1 MFPAHNI
8 SVKDGYM
15 MKTPVLRLFVAV
27 NFDKTMLD
35 SLCVAVESLNAQSES
50 GVFTKKENF
59 HITLAFIGETDR
71 LEDAKRIINE
81 TVFKSFEISLGKP
94 GRFKRDD
101 GDIRYVS
108 AEGNGL
114 SELAGDIA
122 SRLRKAGFEIEDR
135 PFTPHITLGRQVI
148 GKSDVPLDIVP
159 ASMTVNRVSLMKS
172 ERLNGGMKYTET
184 FYKEAD
190 ERT

>member
-1 MFPAHNI
+1 
-8 SVKDGYM
+8 M

-27 NFDKTMLD
+27 NFDKIMLD
-35 SLCVAVESLNAQSES
+35 SLCGAVESLKAQSES

-71 LEDAKRIINE
+71 LEDVKRVVSE
-81 TVFKSFEISLGKP
+81 TVFRPFEISLGKP
-94 GRFKRDD
+94 GRFKRDG

-122 SRLRKAGFEIEDR
+122 ARLRKVGFYIEDR
-135 PFTPHITLGRQVI
+135 AFTPHITLGRQVV
-148 GKSDVPLDIVP
+148 GKSGVPLDIVP

-172 ERLNGGMKYTET
+172 ERVNGGMKYTEM

-190 ERT
+190 EKA